1 MERVNG
7 EQLKQTID
15 LLSVN
20 YTKEEIIKMYNS
32 QLTTKQLGEVVRQ
45 MLNDVKYD
53 NTPTYL
59 KEDRDSISKMTHISL
74 REHPVYTPSEINDLL
89 CDIVDNGIDIQ
100 RIIKFLKDHKCK

>member
-20 YTKEEIIKMYNS
+20 YTKEEMIKFYNS

-53 NTPTYL
+53 NKPKSSFPLLEEALDKSRL
-59 KEDRDSISKMTHISL
+59 KETL
-74 REHPVYTPSEINDLL
+74 RADLADLSREELEVLAKFIN
-89 CDIVDNGIDIQ
+89 NGGV
-100 RIIKFLKDHKCK
+100 